1 MGYNKAIE
9 MGRLVRD
16 PEIKMYGES
25 KVANFTLAIDRD
37 YKKQGAE
44 QPEADFLPVSVW
56 GKQADFVERYF
67 VKGLQ
72 VLVAGPIET
81 YPREKDGVKFT
92 GFRINAKEVRFADSR
107 RADVNSQNGDGT
119 NEAPVED
126 FIGAGDFQPMGED
139 DDLPF

>member
-16 PEIKMYGES
+16 PEIKMYGEA

-44 QPEADFLPVSVW
+44 QPDTDFLPVSVW

-107 RADVNSQNGDGT
+107 KADGLQNGDGA
-119 NEAPVED
+119 NEAPVD
-126 FIGAGDFQPMGED
+126 NFMDAGGFQPMDTDE
-139 DDLPF
+139 DLPF

>member
-44 QPEADFLPVSVW
+44 RPDTDFLPVSVW
-56 GKQADFVERYF
+56 GKPAEFVEEYF
-67 VKGLQ
+67 AKGMQ

-107 RADVNSQNGDGT
+107 KDDDSQSGAET
-119 NEAPVED
+119 NEVSVDD
-126 FIGAGDFQPMGED
+126 FMDAGGFEPMDADE
-139 DDLPF
+139 DLPF